1 MGEVVAKQFSALGQ
15 EVTAFFFFPIWTVH
29 YVVIFSKTFCSQN
42 TSPYSGIK
50 WVSNNFQANLT
61 KLYGGKDTSFSVR
74 RTIWLGCKMFL
85 FSNHLCSWAERLWE
99 SETFCPTYPLPKSKP
114 FIWKFISTQI
124 TRLTCLCGRDTVLN
138 PWTPKIKLL
147 ILPSSFYK
155 FPRESVMRT

>member
-15 EVTAFFFFPIWTVH
+15 EVPAFFFFPIWTVH
-29 YVVIFSKTFCSQN
+29 YVVIFSKTLCSQN

-61 KLYGGKDTSFSVR
+61 KLYGGEDTSFSVR

-99 SETFCPTYPLPKSKP
+99 SQTFFPTYQPVPCQNPSLLFGSSLVPRSLDWHVFVVETRSLTLELPRS
-114 FIWKFISTQI
+114 
-124 TRLTCLCGRDTVLN
+124 N
-138 PWTPKIKLL
+138 
-147 ILPSSFYK
+147 Y
-155 FPRESVMRT
+155 